1 MPNFIGLDLAW
12 SAHKESGV
20 CWLEGTSRD
29 DLRCTKLALDVWEMS
44 ALGDEVAA
52 VVGPVVVTIDAP
64 VLYSAERDVEREI
77 GRQFGKYK
85 ASAHSAHAAVKRG
98 FTAGIDLG
106 RSLDEHGFR
115 LYPTEL
121 LNGGRDGRHAVEV
134 YPHTIHVRLFNL
146 CERILYKKGRVHVRR
161 KGMLEYQVHLGNLL
175 DRVAPRVLE
184 CSEVQR
190 LLHPQTV
197 LDARG
202 RNLKRLDD
210 TLDGLTCALA
220 AFLLWD
226 EPDQWEL
233 LGDRNGYIVV
243 PRCSPSPSAFA
254 GGGAGISPLPE
265 GQVETN
271 ALIPSPSGRGLG

>member
-1 MPNFIGLDLAW
+1 MPTFIGLDLAW

-29 DLRCTKLALDVWEMS
+29 DLRCMKLESDVWEMS
-44 ALGDEVAA
+44 ALADEVAA
-52 VVGPVVVTIDAP
+52 VEGPLVVTIDAP

-77 GRQFGKYK
+77 GRRFGKYK
-85 ASAHSAHAAVKRG
+85 ASAHSAHAAVRRG
-98 FTAGIDLG
+98 FRAGIDLG
-106 RSLDEHGFR
+106 KSLSEHGLR

-121 LNGGRDGRHAVEV
+121 LRGDREGRYAVEV
-134 YPHTIHVRLFNL
+134 YPHTIHIRLFEL

-161 KGMLEYQVHLGNLL
+161 QGMLEYQVHLGSLL

-197 LDARG
+197 LDAKG
-202 RNLKRLDD
+202 KALKRLDD

-220 AFLLWD
+220 AYLLWD
-226 EPDQWEL
+226 DPDGWEP
-233 LGDRNGYIVV
+233 LGDLNGYIVA
-243 PRCSPSPSAFA
+243 PRAFDDP
-254 GGGAGISPLPE
+254 GP
-265 GQVETN
+265 
-271 ALIPSPSGRGLG
+271 AL